1 MGATLLRAGKTT
13 HLKILAVALSASI
26 AIVIVGINA
35 RSDHLRRFVRRL
47 TALLSKQARV
57 STRARKLLPF
67 AEGTGSDRGRELA

>member
-35 RSDHLRRFVRRL
+35 RSDHLP
-47 TALLSKQARV
+47 TASCDA
-57 STRARKLLPF
+57 
-67 AEGTGSDRGRELA
+67 

>member
-35 RSDHLRRFVRRL
+35 RSDHLPTARATPDSIVVKAGQPCIHAGQGTSTVR
-47 TALLSKQARV
+47 
-57 STRARKLLPF
+57 
-67 AEGTGSDRGRELA
+67 

>member
-35 RSDHLRRFVRRL
+35 RSDHLPTARATPDSIVVKAGQGIYAGQEASTVR
-47 TALLSKQARV
+47 
-57 STRARKLLPF
+57 
-67 AEGTGSDRGRELA
+67 